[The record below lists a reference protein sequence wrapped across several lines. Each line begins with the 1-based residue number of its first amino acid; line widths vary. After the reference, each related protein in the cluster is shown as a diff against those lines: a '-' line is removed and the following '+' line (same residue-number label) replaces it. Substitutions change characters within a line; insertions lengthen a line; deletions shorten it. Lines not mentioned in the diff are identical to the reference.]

1 MTKESSV
8 LFHLRAHVVAAQ
20 AQVGMV
26 AQAQVRTGAQVEAAQ
41 VVAQVQ
47 RVDQLV
53 AHQAVEVEVEVEAEA
68 EAGMAEDSTTRKMTH
83 FLVILYP
90 Q

>member
-8 LFHLRAHVVAAQ
+8 LFHPKAQVVA
-20 AQVGMV
+20 V
-26 AQAQVRTGAQVEAAQ
+26 QAQVRTADQVEAAQ

-53 AHQAVEVEVEVEAEA
+53 AHQAVEVEVEAE
-68 EAGMAEDSTTRKMTH
+68 EGMAEDSITRKMSH
-83 FLVILYP
+83 FLAILYP